1 MELSLLLAE
10 QILVIFLMMLVGYII
25 VKIGL
30 FQAKDSKVLSNIVVY
45 VCFPC
50 VMITSFQID
59 LTEETAKGLLLAV
72 AAAAAAHLFMIA
84 VVYLL
89 EKPLRLNGIEK
100 VSIIYTN
107 SGYLVIPLVT
117 AVLGEEWVF
126 YTTAFILVQNLLIW
140 THGVSVLRGQ
150 GVKDIRKLLKS
161 PNIIALTIAVVLFV
175 AQIRLPS
182 VAMDCMKS
190 MGNMVTPASM
200 LVVGM
205 VIGDID
211 LKWVFRQKRPYL
223 ISFIRLVLIP
233 FLAAAGLAVVRNMG
247 LHADSEYILMIV
259 LIATAAPVAAIITQL
274 TQIYNEDVR
283 YASVINVMSV
293 VFCVITMPLS
303 VLIYEMLGTGNF

>member
-25 VKIGL
+25 VKIRL

-50 VMITSFQID
+50 VIITSFQIE

-117 AVLGEEWVF
+117 AVLG
-126 YTTAFILVQNLLIW
+126 
-140 THGVSVLRGQ
+140 VSDRPRHHRSQ
-150 GVKDIRKLLKS
+150 GCQGCALYEHCAMRKG
-161 PNIIALTIAVVLFV
+161 
-175 AQIRLPS
+175 
-182 VAMDCMKS
+182 
-190 MGNMVTPASM
+190 GNPC
-200 LVVGM
+200 G
-205 VIGDID
+205 G
-211 LKWVFRQKRPYL
+211 
-223 ISFIRLVLIP
+223 
-233 FLAAAGLAVVRNMG
+233 
-247 LHADSEYILMIV
+247 
-259 LIATAAPVAAIITQL
+259 
-274 TQIYNEDVR
+274 
-283 YASVINVMSV
+283 
-293 VFCVITMPLS
+293 
-303 VLIYEMLGTGNF
+303 